1 MPRTPGNPYRAFTLV
16 ELMTTMLIMVV
27 VMGGLTSALVL
38 AAHAL
43 PGGQRTTQ
51 TRTRVSEALDGWAA
65 ELLYATSVT
74 ENSGNAVTFTV
85 ADRNHGDPGPETI
98 RYAWAGTKGDPL
110 TRQYNGGTT
119 VVVLENVILFEMEYD
134 ILPES
139 RELTGLRVHL
149 VVGGRPDV
157 HVLTCAQTLNYPEV
171 L

>member
-1 MPRTPGNPYRAFTLV
+1 MF
-16 ELMTTMLIMVV
+16 IMVV

-43 PGGQRTTQ
+43 PGGQSTTQ
-51 TRTRVSEALDGWAA
+51 TRTGVSEALDGLAA

-74 ENSGNAVTFTV
+74 KSPGPAVTRAVTFTV

-98 RYAWAGTKGDPL
+98 RYAWAGTEGDPL

-119 VVVLENVILFEMEYD
+119 VVVLENVALFELEYE

-139 RELTGLRVHL
+139 QELIGLGVHL
-149 VVGGRPDV
+149 KVEGRPKVDM
-157 HVLTCAQTLNYPEV
+157 LTRAQTLNYPEV
-171 L
+171 R